1 MDHLLR
7 LRRSCCHFRD
17 PLSWSLAHQHLA
29 GEPWPANPPRSRRQ
43 SQLHHR
49 LWIAATRR
57 RCSSRCALKT
67 CCRAA
72 AICSSSASSFSS
84 SLTCQS
90 CLARACAH
98 AGACAIR
105 EAKSRIGGW
114 GQCRVRVDGEGCAC
128 ASAPTLMR
136 SMQRAAVPPRQQP
149 LHLLRDRWA
158 AAGVALQLTPLPTA
172 SGHPQ
177 WLR

>member
-29 GEPWPANPPRSRRQ
+29 EEPWPANPPRSRRQ
-43 SQLHHR
+43 SQLHHHR
-49 LWIAATRR
+49 WIAATRR
-57 RCSSRCALKT
+57 RCSGRCALKT

-105 EAKSRIGGW
+105 EAKNGGAVSGQSGW
-114 GQCRVRVDGEGCAC
+114 GRLRLRKCTYFDAVNAARCC
-128 ASAPTLMR
+128 ASK
-136 SMQRAAVPPRQQP
+136 
-149 LHLLRDRWA
+149 A
-158 AAGVALQLTPLPTA
+158 AATA
-172 SGHPQ
+172 SPSGPVGSGRRGASADSSSHSVWASPVAA
-177 WLR
+177 LE